1 MHGAVLAV
9 GASVIVF
16 AAVGQVHAANGERAL
31 IGTHVVTIEG
41 EVQFVDRDGRPLGVA
56 RGGTVLDVLDTDGDL
71 LKVDRGWIKR
81 GDVVPQDDAIEF
93 FSRQIRDEP
102 TAVAYASRARVWNY
116 RGEFDK
122 AIADC
127 DEALRL
133 DPDCAMA
140 FDRRA
145 QALTAKA
152 RVDEA
157 LADFERAINLTPNYA
172 SAYSHRARAWLEKGD
187 FEKALA
193 DCDEALNRDPS
204 IYLAHYYRGRVWSRK
219 GATDNAI
226 ASYSRALELNPHY
239 VPALNA
245 RGNGWFAKQQFA
257 KAEAD
262 YSAAIRLDPKFDIV
276 HVHYNRGN
284 ARLRLQK
291 TQLAKADYEEALS
304 YDDEYVPA
312 MQGLAACYAVEL
324 DYKTAIEWQEQA
336 VKLANA
342 EQQPKLKAVLAHY
355 RAARNK

>member
-1 MHGAVLAV
+1 MRGVAFGVAALALIV
-9 GASVIVF
+9 GAIRSLE
-16 AAVGQVHAANGERAL
+16 AAEVEQTLV
-31 IGTHVVTIEG
+31 GTHVVTTAA

-56 RGGTVLDVLDTDGDL
+56 RGGTVLDVLDDEGDV

-81 GDVVPQDDAIEF
+81 GDVVPQEDAIEF
-93 FSRQIRDEP
+93 FNRQIGNQP

-116 RGEFDK
+116 RAEFDK
-122 AIADC
+122 AIDDC
-127 DEALRL
+127 DEALRI
-133 DPDCAMA
+133 DPECAMA

-145 QALTAKA
+145 QALTAKG

-157 LADFERAINLTPNYA
+157 LADFENAISLTPNYA
-172 SAYSHRARAWLEKGD
+172 SAYSHRARAWLEKGN

-193 DCDEALNRDPS
+193 DCHAALDRDPS

-219 GATDNAI
+219 GATDKAVE
-226 ASYSRALELNPHY
+226 SYGRALELNPHF

-245 RGNGWFAKQQFA
+245 RGNEWFGKEQFA

-291 TQLAKADYEEALS
+291 TELAKADYEEALS
-304 YDDEYVPA
+304 YDDKYVPA

-336 VKLANA
+336 VKLAKA
-342 EQQPKLKAVLAHY
+342 EQKSKMKAVLAHY